1 MRCQG
6 GAFPGTGS
14 KAPAQLGA
22 QSKSAL
28 RINILKSYLG
38 LRAARLGSTNSK
50 RLGDSDNVY
59 QRPHGLVF
67 KICGQ
72 GASRYTRKVH
82 ALLLS
87 VCSRRLRPP
96 GLFSP
101 LDRLRGRRNPADTK
115 RGMKR
120 GLRIEP
126 AIGYAK
132 AKQPPSHLKGQGSYH
147 VSAVLEV
154 GP

>member
-14 KAPAQLGA
+14 KAAAQLAA

-59 QRPHGLVF
+59 QRRHGLIF

-96 GLFSP
+96 GLFRQAAP
-101 LDRLRGRRNPADTK
+101 
-115 RGMKR
+115 
-120 GLRIEP
+120 I
-126 AIGYAK
+126 
-132 AKQPPSHLKGQGSYH
+132 HLKGQGGYH

-154 GP
+154 EPRRSVKTTPGLRIRPACSTSMRLLFGS